1 MDAKCLYCNEK
12 AIFDIDKNKIMCK
25 RCNIEIEYD
34 KYIESMKER
43 ALTLAN
49 DFQDNFDKM

>member
-12 AIFDIDKNKIMCK
+12 AIFDIDKNRIICK
-25 RCNIEIEYD
+25 KCNVEMEYDDYIEI
-34 KYIESMKER
+34 MKER

-49 DFQDNFDKM
+49 DFQDNSDRV

>member
-12 AIFDIDKNKIMCK
+12 AIFDIDKNKIICK

-34 KYIESMKER
+34 KYIEIMKER

>member
-12 AIFDIDKNKIMCK
+12 AFFDIDNNKIICK
-25 RCNIEIEYD
+25 RCNVEIEYD
-34 KYIESMKER
+34 RYIETMKER
-43 ALTLAN
+43 ALTLSN